1 LICVERPV
9 TFLSSDYELMGVVH
23 IPSTGFNSSIIML
36 HGFTGN
42 RVEAGRLFVDL
53 ARALCSI
60 GVSVLRF
67 DFRGHGDSPLSF
79 EDFRLDYA
87 LEDAEN
93 AVEYVEATL
102 KPRRIGLLGL
112 SMGGHIAVKTA
123 YRLGD
128 RVSSLVLLAPAI
140 DFGKIMEEVVK
151 GIPVVGD
158 TYILGPH
165 RLRREGVESIIRSNA
180 MSLAEGIKS
189 PTLIIHAKNDEA
201 VPYTQSVEFYNKL
214 RVEKKL
220 TLLDEGGHVFTTY
233 ASRSR
238 VIEEVSEWARHTL

>member
-1 LICVERPV
+1 LP
-9 TFLSSDYELMGVVH
+9 
-23 IPSTGFNSSIIML
+23 
-36 HGFTGN
+36 
-42 RVEAGRLFVDL
+42 
-53 ARALCSI
+53 
-60 GVSVLRF
+60 
-67 DFRGHGDSPLSF
+67 F

-93 AVEYVEATL
+93 AVEYVEAVL

-140 DFGKIMEEVVK
+140 DFGRIMEEALK

-165 RLRREGVESIIRSNA
+165 RLRREGIESIIRSNA
-180 MSLAEGIKS
+180 MSLAEGVKS

-201 VPYTQSVEFYNKL
+201 VPYTQSVEFYSKL

-220 TLLDEGGHVFTTY
+220 ILLDEGGHVFTTY
-233 ASRSR
+233 VSRSR